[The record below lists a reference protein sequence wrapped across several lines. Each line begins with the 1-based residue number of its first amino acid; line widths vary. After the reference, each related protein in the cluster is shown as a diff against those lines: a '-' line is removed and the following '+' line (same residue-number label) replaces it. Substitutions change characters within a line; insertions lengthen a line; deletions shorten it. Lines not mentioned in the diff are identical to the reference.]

1 LIASGF
7 LSFCLL
13 CGLASEKGKI
23 GKIYKITTP
32 NILMSN
38 ELAHYS
44 GMEGYDLIPFNN
56 VLMMITDDGLYQYD
70 YSKVNEIKLLSKLNF
85 EK

>member
-1 LIASGF
+1 
-7 LSFCLL
+7 
-13 CGLASEKGKI
+13 
-23 GKIYKITTP
+23 
-32 NILMSN
+32 MSN
-38 ELAHYS
+38 ELVHYS

>member
-1 LIASGF
+1 L
-7 LSFCLL
+7 
-13 CGLASEKGKI
+13 
-23 GKIYKITTP
+23 KIYKITTP
-32 NILMSN
+32 KTLTDN

-70 YSKVNEIKLLSKLNF
+70 YSKVDEIKFLGKLEF